1 MKRTFIAIRVDAG
14 SELQDAISFL
24 RSGLRGEYIKWVDA
38 GNMHV
43 TLAFIGNTDESLV
56 KSVGAALENDF
67 KGFGS
72 FKFKLTG
79 LGVFRNFTDP
89 KIIRTGIKDPEELIR
104 AHEIVRKGLGLLDIR
119 PEDRQFSPHLTI
131 ARIKGIK
138 DKNNLQKLIQN
149 YANIP
154 FQDVT
159 VSEIM
164 YYESILLPAGPHYK
178 PISKVVLN
186 K

>member
-1 MKRTFIAIRVDAG
+1 MKRTFIAVRVDPG

-24 RSGLRGEYIKWVDA
+24 RAGLRSEKIKWVEA
-38 GNMHV
+38 GNIHV
-43 TLAFIGNTDESLV
+43 TLAFIGNTDEQLV

-89 KIIRTGIKDPEELIR
+89 KIIRTGIKDPEGLNR
-104 AHEIVRKGLGLLDIR
+104 AHEIVRKDIGLLNIKL
-119 PEDRQFSPHLTI
+119 EDRQFKPHLTI
-131 ARIKGIK
+131 ARIKEIK
-138 DKNNLQKLIQN
+138 DKNNLKKLIQK
-149 YANIP
+149 YADTL

-159 VSEIM
+159 VSEIV
-164 YYESILLPAGPHYK
+164 YYESILLPAGPLYK
-178 PISKVVLN
+178 PISIIKLI
-186 K
+186 